1 MHFVFHYVSVFLVL
15 TSITRLLRGFG
26 IGFNSDANFIDKLIA
41 IHYAAFAIVQIVIA
55 LASGIER
62 ALFKMFQWT
71 IFVVIAVFAWLGAS

>member
-1 MHFVFHYVSVFLVL
+1 MV
-15 TSITRLLRGFG
+15 
-26 IGFNSDANFIDKLIA
+26 KLIA